1 MRDLTV
7 GHARANQYGAFVRTF
22 VFSAGSPGGCCLRN
36 GTERRRIRSL
46 ELVWH
51 ERSLV
56 RTGPLTNI

>member
-7 GHARANQYGAFVRTF
+7 GHARVNQYGACVRTF
-22 VFSAGSPGGCCLRN
+22 VFRVGRPGGCRLRN
-36 GTERRRIRSL
+36 GTERGRIGSL

>member
-7 GHARANQYGAFVRTF
+7 GHARVNQYGAFVRTF
-22 VFSAGSPGGCCLRN
+22 VFRVGRPGGCRLRN
-36 GTERRRIRSL
+36 GTERGRIGSL

-56 RTGPLTNI
+56 PTGPLTNI

>member
-7 GHARANQYGAFVRTF
+7 GHARVNQHGAFVRTF
-22 VFSAGSPGGCCLRN
+22 VFSAGRPGGCCLRK
-36 GTERRRIRSL
+36 GTERRRVGSL

-56 RTGPLTNI
+56 PTGPLTVI